1 MIKTSELQAKEV
13 ININDGQRLGMIKDI
28 ELDLAKGKIKS
39 IVVPGERKFLS
50 IFSGKNDLVIN
61 WRQIEKIGQDVILVD
76 LNDFI
81 HPDNNQI
88 E

>member
-1 MIKTSELQAKEV
+1 M
-13 ININDGQRLGMIKDI
+13 
-28 ELDLAKGKIKS
+28 KS